1 MKLEYLMEY
10 SGRIQSPTAEVGVGP
25 FGKREIYTVA
35 YGSFEGPRLKGR
47 LLPGSGDAA
56 LTDANG
62 VLRLDLRITFQT
74 DDGALIYLQG
84 NGVWRSDP
92 TQPSRPDG
100 ELADYGDMYI
110 MATPR
115 FETGDERYK
124 WLNEIVCV
132 AEDKMNPVAE
142 EGFLADI
149 SWQTYAVVNE

>member
-1 MKLEYLMEY
+1 MKLEFLMEY
-10 SGRIQSPTAEVGVGP
+10 SARLQSPIGEVGVGP
-25 FGKREIYTVA
+25 FGKREIYNAA
-35 YGSFEGPRLKGR
+35 YGSFAGPGLKGK

-56 LTDANG
+56 LVDANG

-92 TQPSRPDG
+92 TRPSRPEG
-100 ELADYGDMYI
+100 KPADYGDMYI

-132 AEDKMNPVAE
+132 AEGKMNPVAE

-149 SWQTYAVVNE
+149 SWQAYVVVND

>member
-10 SGRIQSPTAEVGVGP
+10 SGSIQSPMAEVGVGP

-35 YGSFEGPRLKGR
+35 HGSFEGPRLKGT

-56 LTDANG
+56 LVDSDG
-62 VLRLDLRITFQT
+62 VLRLNVRITFQT

-92 TQPSRPDG
+92 TRPSQPESRPA
-100 ELADYGDMYI
+100 EYGDMYI
-110 MATPR
+110 MAAPR

-132 AEDKMNPVAE
+132 AEGKMNPAEE
-142 EGFLADI
+142 EGFMADI
-149 SWQTYAVVNE
+149 SWRVYAIVND

>member
-10 SGRIQSPTAEVGVGP
+10 SGRIQSPVGEVGVGP

-35 YGSFEGPRLKGR
+35 YGSFEGPRLKGK
-47 LLPGSGDAA
+47 LLPGGGDAA
-56 LTDANG
+56 LVDTNG
-62 VLRLDLRITFQT
+62 VLRLDLRLTFQT
-74 DDGALIYLQG
+74 DDGAHIYLQG

-92 TQPSRPDG
+92 TQLSRPEG
-100 ELADYGDMYI
+100 EPADYGDMYV

-132 AEDKMNPVAE
+132 AEGKMNPVAE
-142 EGFLADI
+142 DGFLADI
-149 SWQTYAVVNE
+149 SWQAYAVVND